1 MRDAPASLRKSR
13 GADTAWTPERQI
25 PGISALSAHGLIGE
39 IGTTL
44 EKFASVRHF
53 ASWLGLCP
61 DNRVSGGTVL
71 SSKTRD
77 VPSRAAQIFRI
88 AAQSL
93 HAAKSALGEHF
104 RKMRGR
110 IGAPEAITATAH
122 KLARIY
128 YAVLKTRTPYDEARV
143 AGSPEKQ
150 ALKRRQRLEK
160 QAAKLGFALS
170 PLPA

>member
-1 MRDAPASLRKSR
+1 MDL
-13 GADTAWTPERQI
+13 TQI

-44 EKFASVRHF
+44 DKFPSVRHF

-128 YAVLKTRTPYDEARV
+128 YAVLKTRTPYDESRIV
-143 AGSPEKQ
+143 GSPEKQ

-170 PLPA
+170 PLPT